1 MEEYKF
7 LKLRESNVSG
17 LYELW
22 DSTSGALYGIN
33 NLMKEVIIQNI
44 DFISNSESL
53 QTMLD
58 FLSDKAKLQINNDYV
73 FEQGQDGVIIV
84 NKTNDSQFIA
94 NEIVFDIVQVIKSHF
109 YLSQILEEINNV
121 YLLQSEEE
129 KIDIINCIIQLIGN
143 NILYILSAR
152 HINDKNFSH
161 YSNLQYL

>member
-22 DSTSGALYGIN
+22 DSTSGSLYGIN

-58 FLSDKAKLQINNDYV
+58 FLSDKAKIQINNDYV

-84 NKTNDSQFIA
+84 NKTNDSQFVA
-94 NEIVFDIVQVIKSHF
+94 NEIVFDIVEMIKSHF

-143 NILYILSAR
+143 NILYIL
-152 HINDKNFSH
+152 
-161 YSNLQYL
+161 

>member
-22 DSTSGALYGIN
+22 DSTSGSLYGIN

-58 FLSDKAKLQINNDYV
+58 FLSDKAKIQINNDYV

-84 NKTNDSQFIA
+84 NKTNDSQFVA
-94 NEIVFDIVQVIKSHF
+94 NEIVFDIVQMIKSHF

-143 NILYILSAR
+143 NILYIL
-152 HINDKNFSH
+152 
-161 YSNLQYL
+161 